1 MMATLKN
8 YTLLYDDDCP
18 LCKTYTSA
26 FIKTKMLDKN
36 GRQVYSS
43 KSQMEFDYI
52 DLEKAKNQIA
62 LINHD
67 DKTVLYG
74 IDSLLKVIGYSFPF
88 VEKIGQISPIKW
100 FLKKLYSFISYNRK
114 VIIPIKKQDFQCMSC
129 EPEFNIKY
137 RIIYIL
143 FASLITSLVLYQYSE
158 QLSFLPDS
166 TIGRETVL
174 AIGQI
179 VFQSVFLL
187 KITRNDLLNYIGN
200 LMTVSLMGSLLLM
213 PIIVINHF
221 IMLPTLILLS
231 WFGLTALLMFK
242 EHYRRV
248 NLLNLPTYLSY
259 TWVLYRVIALLLILN
274 L

>member
-1 MMATLKN
+1 MTTLKN

-18 LCKTYTSA
+18 LCKTYTSV
-26 FIKTKMLDKN
+26 FIKTKMLDRN
-36 GRQVYSS
+36 GRQAYSS
-43 KSQMEFDYI
+43 ISQMEYGYI

-88 VEKIGQISPIKW
+88 IEKIGQTSPIKW

-114 VIIPIKKQDFQCMSC
+114 VIIPIKKRDFQCMSC

-143 FASLITSLVLYQYSE
+143 FTTLITSLVLYQYSE
-158 QLSFLPDS
+158 QLFFLPDS

-174 AIGQI
+174 AIVQI

-187 KITRNDLLNYIGN
+187 KINRNDLLNYIGN
-200 LMTVSLMGSLLLM
+200 LMTVSLMGSLMLM
-213 PIIVINHF
+213 PIIIINHF

-231 WFGLTALLMFK
+231 WFGLTALLMFM

-248 NLLNLPTYLSY
+248 NLLNLSTYLSY